1 MALRNPNNI
10 VTIAEEI
17 KNTSVRIIT
26 ITEDRLENILNKHFS
41 IMKKPKDIIAALA
54 IVITVLGTLFTSSFQ
69 DKFGLKADTW
79 NGIFVC
85 ILILSIIY
93 LSITVINRCKSKTS
107 VKSIIKD
114 IKNIPK
120 NNENN

>member
-93 LSITVINRCKSKTS
+93 LIITVINRCKSKTS